1 MAFRLP
7 SWRMSPNS
15 LFAILLRS
23 PWWVSLLV
31 AGGLFAVSRLF
42 IPWYYAI
49 FMPLPFVVIAGIAA
63 ARQLRTPSAS
73 RIEAAVQAARAMSWE
88 AFSQA
93 LVAGYRRQ
101 GFTVTVL
108 EGEAADLLIE
118 RAGRTGVVCARR
130 WKAARSGVEP
140 LQALQAVRERRDVH
154 DAVYL
159 VTGEVTA
166 QAQAHAARHL
176 IRLAGGPELLALMR

>member
-7 SWRMSPNS
+7 SWQMSPNS

-23 PWWVSLLV
+23 PWWVSMLV

-63 ARQLRTPSAS
+63 ARQLRTPSAA
-73 RIEAAVQAARAMSWE
+73 RIDATVAAARAMSWE

-93 LVAGYRRQ
+93 LVAG
-101 GFTVTVL
+101 
-108 EGEAADLLIE
+108 
-118 RAGRTGVVCARR
+118 
-130 WKAARSGVEP
+130 
-140 LQALQAVRERRDVH
+140 
-154 DAVYL
+154 
-159 VTGEVTA
+159 
-166 QAQAHAARHL
+166 
-176 IRLAGGPELLALMR
+176 